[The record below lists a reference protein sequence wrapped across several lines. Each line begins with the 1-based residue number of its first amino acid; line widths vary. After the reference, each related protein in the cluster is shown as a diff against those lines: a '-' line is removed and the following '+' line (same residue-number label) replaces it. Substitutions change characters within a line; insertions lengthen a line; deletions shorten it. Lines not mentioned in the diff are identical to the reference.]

1 MTTNLDT
8 AGSGPAGAAAV
19 AGRGTELLPAGF
31 LALGTFAI
39 GTEGFMIAPL
49 LPTMAA
55 DFRMTVPQMASLIVV
70 FTLTLAV
77 SSPIMT
83 VLTARWNRRASLQL
97 AMGLFA
103 LGNVLAAWSPTF
115 WTLMTA
121 RVVMAVAAGLYVPGA
136 NALAGVIVAPERR
149 GKALAIVSAGMTL
162 AIALGLPLGAVAGHF
177 LGWRATFS
185 IVAVMSLVAI
195 AGIGVGIAADAGTGI
210 AVATLRQRLAV
221 VRQASI
227 LRLLSVSLFWA
238 IGAFTAYPF
247 LAPYLASVLGFRDAA
262 ISATVSLWG
271 VAAALGVTTGG
282 ALSDRLGANRVVQA
296 SLTMLGLAFLGLSL
310 ATALPASTARAP
322 VLIAVFLWGFT
333 VWSFFPAQMARLIG
347 AGAPGQAPVA
357 LALNTSTM
365 YLGFSVGS
373 ALGAAILG
381 AGAIWAIGLV
391 AAMAQAV
398 AVVLEK
404 LCQTQGQDPAPLDP
418 TPAPPPRS
426 R

>member
-8 AGSGPAGAAAV
+8 AGPAPAGASTA
-19 AGRGTELLPAGF
+19 AGRDAGLLPAGF

-70 FTLTLAV
+70 FTLTLAF
-77 SSPIMT
+77 SSPVMT
-83 VLTARWNRRASLQL
+83 VLTARWNRRAALQL

-103 LGNVLAAWSPTF
+103 LGNVLAAWSPAF
-115 WTLMTA
+115 WTLMAA
-121 RVVMAVAAGLYVPGA
+121 RVVMAVAAGLYVPNA

-149 GKALAIVSAGMTL
+149 GKALAIVSGGMTL

-177 LGWRATFS
+177 FGWRATFS

-195 AGIGVGIAADAGTGI
+195 AGIQAGIAPGAGAGI
-210 AVATLRQRLAV
+210 PVATLRQRLAV
-221 VRQASI
+221 VRQPAI
-227 LRLLSVSLFWA
+227 VRLLSVSLFWA
-238 IGAFTAYPF
+238 VGAFTAYPF
-247 LAPYLASVLGFRDAA
+247 LAPYLASVLGFGETG

-282 ALSDRLGANRVVQA
+282 ALSDRLGANRVVRM
-296 SLTMLGLAFLGLSL
+296 SLTVLGLAFLGLSL
-310 ATALPASTARAP
+310 ATALSASSAVTP
-322 VLIAVFLWGFT
+322 VLIAVFLWGFA
-333 VWSFFPAQMARLIG
+333 VWSFFPAQMSRLIG
-347 AGAPGQAPVA
+347 AGPSGQAPVA

-365 YLGFSVGS
+365 YFGFSAGS

-381 AGAIWAIGLV
+381 AGAIWGIGLV
-391 AAMAQAV
+391 AAMAQAAAIGLDGRV
-398 AVVLEK
+398 SAQE
-404 LCQTQGQDPAPLDP
+404 QDAPLPRP

>member
-1 MTTNLDT
+1 MTTNADT
-8 AGSGPAGAAAV
+8 AGAAPARASTAASDD
-19 AGRGTELLPAGF
+19 AGLLPAGF

-55 DFRMTVPQMASLIVV
+55 DFGMTVPQMASLIVV
-70 FTLTLAV
+70 FTLTLAL
-77 SSPIMT
+77 SSPVMT
-83 VLTARWNRRASLQL
+83 VLTARWNRRAALQL

-103 LGNVLAAWSPTF
+103 LGNVLAAWSPAF
-115 WTLMTA
+115 WTLMAA
-121 RVVMAVAAGLYVPGA
+121 RVVMAVAAGLYVPNA

-162 AIALGLPLGAVAGHF
+162 AIALGLPLGAVTGHF
-177 LGWRATFS
+177 FGWRATFS

-195 AGIGVGIAADAGTGI
+195 AGIRAGIAADAGAGI
-210 AVATLRQRLAV
+210 PVATLRQRLAV
-221 VRQASI
+221 VRQPAI
-227 LRLLSVSLFWA
+227 VRLLSVSLFWA

-247 LAPYLASVLGFRDAA
+247 LAPYLASVLGFGETG

-282 ALSDRLGANRVVQA
+282 ALSDRLGANRVVRM
-296 SLTMLGLAFLGLSL
+296 SLTVLGLAFLGLSL
-310 ATALPASTARAP
+310 ATALAASNALAP
-322 VLIAVFLWGFT
+322 VLFAVFLWGFT

-347 AGAPGQAPVA
+347 AGSPGQAPVA

-365 YLGFSVGS
+365 YFGFSVGS

-381 AGAIWAIGLV
+381 AGAIWGIGL
-391 AAMAQAV
+391 AAAIAQAAAFGLDRRV
-398 AVVLEK
+398 W
-404 LCQTQGQDPAPLDP
+404 TQG
-418 TPAPPPRS
+418 
-426 R
+426 